1 MFCIKNCYL
10 CISLCVIFQA
20 EEEFNIERGRLF
32 QQEKLKIMSYFE
44 RKEKQIEMQRKMYV
58 DIRTLNST

>member
-1 MFCIKNCYL
+1 MYFVYTYTL
-10 CISLCVIFQA
+10 FLQA

-58 DIRTLNST
+58 GTRVC